1 LITVK
6 ITGGLGNQMFC
17 YAYAKAIQ
25 SRGFNVRID
34 LSLYESYNLHGGY
47 QLDYFFSD
55 LETCIV
61 KNNLINKIFSFFKLK
76 SNIIREEKH
85 GFDAKYLNIDD
96 NNYVVGYFQSEKY
109 FMNIREILLKQF
121 KPNFQISSYAK
132 TLHEK
137 ILNEENSC
145 SVHIRRGD
153 YLNIKNQK
161 VYKSLTSKYYINAVT
176 WIEKK
181 HKNIKY
187 FIFSDDIDWVKSNL
201 EFKNATYI
209 ENSNKRKPHED
220 ILLMSICNH
229 NIIANST
236 FSWWGAWLNS
246 NDNKIVLSPKDW
258 FNDVNLELLSRGL
271 NCSNWKL
278 I

>member
-1 LITVK
+1 MITVK
-6 ITGGLGNQMFC
+6 IKGGLGNQMFC
-17 YAYAKAIQ
+17 YAYAKAMQ
-25 SRGFNVRID
+25 NRGFNVRID

-55 LETCIV
+55 IETCIIK
-61 KNNLINKIFSFFKLK
+61 KNFIDKIFSFFNLEY
-76 SNIIREEKH
+76 NIIREEKH
-85 GFDAKYLNIDD
+85 GFDSKYLNIND
-96 NNYVVGYFQSEKY
+96 NKYVIGYFQSEKY
-109 FMNIREILLKQF
+109 FLNIRDILLKQF

-132 TLHEK
+132 TLQEK
-137 ILNEENSC
+137 ILNEQNSC
-145 SVHIRRGD
+145 SIHVRRGD
-153 YLNIKNQK
+153 YLNNKNQK
-161 VYKSLTSKYYINAVT
+161 IYKTLNSKYYLNALS

-187 FIFSDDIDWVKSNL
+187 FIFSDDIDWVKANL
-201 EFKNATYI
+201 DFKNAFYI

-220 ILLMSICNH
+220 ILLMSECNH

-246 NDNKIVLSPKDW
+246 NDDKIVLSPKDW
-258 FNDVNLELLSRGL
+258 FNDVNLELLSTSL
-271 NCSNWKL
+271 NCDNWNL

>member
-1 LITVK
+1 MITVK
-6 ITGGLGNQMFC
+6 IKGGLGNQMFC
-17 YAYAKAIQ
+17 YAYAKAMQ

-34 LSLYESYNLHGGY
+34 LSLYDSYNLHGGY

-55 LETCIV
+55 IETCII
-61 KNNLINKIFSFFKLK
+61 KNNFMNKIFSFFNLEY
-76 SNIIREEKH
+76 NIIREEKH
-85 GFDAKYLNIDD
+85 GFDSKYLNIDD
-96 NNYVVGYFQSEKY
+96 NKYVIGYFQSEKY
-109 FMNIREILLKQF
+109 FLNIRDILLKQF

-132 TLHEK
+132 TIQEK

-145 SVHIRRGD
+145 SIHVRRGD
-153 YLNIKNQK
+153 YLNNKNQK
-161 VYKSLTSKYYINAVT
+161 IYKTLNSKYYLNAVS

-181 HKNIKY
+181 HKKIKY

-201 EFKNATYI
+201 DFKNAVYI
-209 ENSNKRKPHED
+209 EDSNKRKPHED
-220 ILLMSICNH
+220 ILLMSKCNH

-246 NDNKIVLSPKDW
+246 NDDKIVLSPKDW
-258 FNDVNLELLSRGL
+258 FNDVNLELLSTSL
-271 NCSNWKL
+271 NCDNWNL